1 MLLMYCYW
9 YYDRILLL
17 MAWMLLFIITTT
29 HDIIIAT
36 FVVVIII
43 AATKDIIDISTC
55 KYEYCKSEYYCNKPR
70 ILLISQTQIIILLKY

>member
-1 MLLMYCYW
+1 
-9 YYDRILLL
+9 
-17 MAWMLLFIITTT
+17 MLLFIITAT
-29 HDIIIAT
+29 HDIIIATFVVVIIIAT